1 MAELAGSGGQ
11 TLSAETG
18 EQNYAV
24 PLIWLTTLFFMWGFL
39 TSLNDILIPHLKSV
53 FDLNYVQ
60 AMAVQFCF
68 FMAYFIVSIPA
79 GLVIR
84 KVGYKRGISIGL
96 AIAALGCLLF
106 YPAGI
111 YQVYAIFLGAL
122 FILAGGITVLQVA
135 ANPYVTILGRPETS
149 SSRLNMTQ
157 AFNSLG
163 TVAGPEFGR
172 CFIMGSGVMFGLVIF
187 DGQVDRTFGAEDVQ
201 IPYLYLSAALLG
213 LGLIFALLKLPKIV
227 DHDAGNPVGN
237 VQALKNALSFKH
249 LTLGAVAIFLY
260 VGAEVATGSFFVN
273 YLAEPSVKGFTETV
287 AAGYL
292 KWFWGGAMVGRII
305 GFIIMT
311 RLPAGKILAFNS
323 VAAVVLL
330 ALVITSS
337 GDLAMYSI
345 IGLGLCNSIMFPTIF
360 SLAVKKL
367 GPWTSVGSSILC
379 LAIVGGAVV
388 PMVQGA
394 IADIAS
400 IRIGFILPLACYLY
414 IAFYGVKGH
423 KLEGTK

>member
-1 MAELAGSGGQ
+1 MAGMTGSSAQ
-11 TLSAETG
+11 TVSAVG
-18 EQNYAV
+18 NAEQNYTI
-24 PLIWLTTLFFMWGFL
+24 PLVWLTTLFFMWGFL

-53 FDLNYVQ
+53 FDLNYTQ

-68 FMAYFIVSIPA
+68 FAAYFIVSIPA
-79 GLVIR
+79 GLIIR
-84 KVGYKRGISIGL
+84 KVGYKRGVSIGL
-96 AIAALGCLLF
+96 AVAALGCLLF
-106 YPAGI
+106 YPAGVFK
-111 YQVYAIFLGAL
+111 VYAIFLGAL

-149 SSRLNMTQ
+149 SSRLNLTQ

-163 TVAGPEFGR
+163 TVVGPEFGR
-172 CFIMGSGVMFGLVIF
+172 CFIMGSGIMFGLVLF
-187 DGQVDRTFGAEDVQ
+187 DGQVDRAFGAEDVQ

-213 LGLIFALLKLPKIV
+213 LGLIFAFLKLPKIV
-227 DHDAGNPVGN
+227 DHDEANPVGN
-237 VQALKNALSFKH
+237 VQALKNALSYKH
-249 LTLGAVAIFLY
+249 LTLGAIGIFVY

-273 YLAEPSVKGFTETV
+273 YLAEVKGFTETV

-323 VAAVVLL
+323 VAAVILL
-330 ALVITSS
+330 AIVITAN

-345 IGLGLCNSIMFPTIF
+345 IALGLCNSIMFPTIF
-360 SLAVKKL
+360 SLAVRNL

-379 LAIVGGAVV
+379 LAIVGGAII
-388 PMVQGA
+388 PMLQGV
-394 IADIAS
+394 IADVAN
-400 IRIGFILPLACYLY
+400 IRIGFILPLLCYLY

-423 KLEGTK
+423 KLDDAK